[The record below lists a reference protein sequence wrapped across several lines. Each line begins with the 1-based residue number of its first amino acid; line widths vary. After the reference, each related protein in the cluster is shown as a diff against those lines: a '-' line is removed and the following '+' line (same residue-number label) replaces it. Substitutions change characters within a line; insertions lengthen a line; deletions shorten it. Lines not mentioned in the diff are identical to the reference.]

1 MGSATL
7 RQKVLP
13 LDRALERFGQF
24 TIQGPN
30 RYDVVGVT
38 VGDAAADDWGVVTD
52 HFAPGDFEN
61 LNETDKLSRPSFED
75 MDAGVRVGSDFVDG
89 PLAAMKVAKLDY
101 ETSIIDTAW
110 SSRRLGRFV
119 LDRALQLFTVMRSSK
134 ALSVAASTGPSK
146 FAAVVREAPAVTLAT
161 EEYAVAS
168 VDTLAPRVD
177 VADGVTKGAA
187 LLALKE
193 SREADL
199 QVVPAYEL
207 EGV

>member
-1 MGSATL
+1 
-7 RQKVLP
+7 
-13 LDRALERFGQF
+13 
-24 TIQGPN
+24 
-30 RYDVVGVT
+30 
-38 VGDAAADDWGVVTD
+38 AADDWGVVTD